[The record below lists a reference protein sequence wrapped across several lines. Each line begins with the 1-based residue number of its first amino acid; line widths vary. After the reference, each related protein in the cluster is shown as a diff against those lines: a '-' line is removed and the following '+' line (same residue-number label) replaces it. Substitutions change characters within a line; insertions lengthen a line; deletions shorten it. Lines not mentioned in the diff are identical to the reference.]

1 MKVWDRVKFRSITTA
16 GAPLLQLEQPPILK
30 EAEKEEKPL
39 ELIVLET
46 LVLRSSILLNIE
58 NNTHGFHSQDT
69 LGLVGRYHQSDTIRQ
84 LSSCAAVKF
93 LKNEQPLRFWL
104 LLPSE

>member
-39 ELIVLET
+39 RIDSLGNV
-46 LVLRSSILLNIE
+46 VGSSALLNMR
-58 NNTHGFHSQDT
+58 TTFGFHLQET
-69 LGLVGRYHQSDTIRQ
+69 LGLSGIHHRSDTIRQ
-84 LSSCAAVKF
+84 ED
-93 LKNEQPLRFWL
+93 N
-104 LLPSE
+104 

>member
-39 ELIVLET
+39 RINYFKEH
-46 LVLRSSILLNIE
+46 LN
-58 NNTHGFHSQDT
+58 
-69 LGLVGRYHQSDTIRQ
+69 
-84 LSSCAAVKF
+84 
-93 LKNEQPLRFWL
+93 LKNKNIPSQGNK
-104 LLPSE
+104 LLPMEYTF